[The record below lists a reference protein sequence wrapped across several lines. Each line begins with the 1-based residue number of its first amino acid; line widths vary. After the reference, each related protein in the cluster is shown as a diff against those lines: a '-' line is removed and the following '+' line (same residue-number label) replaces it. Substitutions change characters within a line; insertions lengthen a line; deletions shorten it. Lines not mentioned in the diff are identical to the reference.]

1 MQMVGTGST
10 YVELK
15 GKFTFSINQNGL
27 DYNNKKERQEAIDD
41 FWRCFNEFLRNL
53 ENVEHNFMSFDY
65 DRSKVKVEGGE

>member
-1 MQMVGTGST
+1 M
-10 YVELK
+10 ELEEFEHALK
-15 GKFTFSINQNGL
+15 DGDF
-27 DYNNKKERQEAIDD
+27 AIDD